1 MLAFESGICIL
12 PSSCPPPA
20 LVKEV
25 LSNVQRLTFYG
36 FLVAL
41 SKHHGI
47 NQALGKPKLALASL
61 SCSTTEPCGDSL
73 LLADMVPARK
83 GHHHLHLDFSGSVS
97 DASGA
102 RTGTTKTVPS

>member
-1 MLAFESGICIL
+1 MWPPGL

-47 NQALGKPKLALASL
+47 NQALGKLWRHAS
-61 SCSTTEPCGDSL
+61 
-73 LLADMVPARK
+73 PAPPTPLQLWK
-83 GHHHLHLDFSGSVS
+83 GTSVS
-97 DASGA
+97 RGGAATKASS
-102 RTGTTKTVPS
+102 PFLM